1 MNIDQ
6 FTENHRQN
14 LVKTKSGAWAFVPP
28 PLPPKIDLGPLA
40 LNLARAAIAIGELNG
55 AARRLQNPSMLIM
68 PLIRKEALTSSAIE
82 GTITTIN
89 NMLLEQVSPKENG
102 DENAREAYNYVRAI
116 TEANHMRANLPISHR
131 IITEAHRILLSG
143 MSAARGAGKR
153 PGEYKRDQNAIGK
166 IGDTE
171 ITARYVPPPPKET
184 QTCMDQLETFINR
197 LDRNPGEELI
207 DLALVHYQFEA
218 IHPFNDGNG
227 RIGRMLVTLMAQDM
241 KLVDQPLLHISANLE
256 NKKDEY
262 IERLFAVSIQEDWV
276 SWIGFFLDIVRES
289 CSAATTVVD
298 KIINMQADFKKRALE
313 NNSNH
318 RLSTIIDSLFI
329 KEWTTVSDAQKLC
342 GVTFPTA
349 QSDLQELVELKI
361 LNIIPNTRPAIH
373 VAQEIWNLSSRNQ

>member
-28 PLPPKIDLGPLA
+28 PLPPKIDLGPVA

-197 LDRNPGEELI
+197 SDRNPGEELI

-262 IERLFAVSIQEDWV
+262 IERLFAVSTQEDWV